1 MTQSRRHFSEE
12 FKRRAVARMATGQEA
27 IPSLARELGLCRNLL
42 YEWRKQ
48 YAPPPV
54 SPSPH
59 AERGP
64 GGEVGT
70 SGPGVRAASEGPG
83 VRAAAEV
90 DEAGKNQR
98 LHQMLLDTAFSL
110 TDAIRETTGSAP
122 LNQLSAALGL
132 ILGHLLKHEAAHPV
146 EFNASGEQ
154 VFRVL
159 YTYPDGT
166 EQSSPPWAEGD
177 PAFEQPNVPGR
188 LRSPFWDNSDGQA
201 DDSGDN
207 AEGSQE

>member
-1 MTQSRRHFSEE
+1 
-12 FKRRAVARMATGQEA
+12 MATGQEA
-27 IPSLARELGLCRNLL
+27 IPSLARELGVSRNLL

-48 YAPPPV
+48 YAPPTRPPP
-54 SPSPH
+54 PS
-59 AERGP
+59 ALRGP

-70 SGPGVRAASEGPG
+70 WGPGVRAASEGLR
-83 VRAAAEV
+83 VRAAAGV
-90 DEAGKNQR
+90 DEAGQNQR